1 LHVLDAS
8 FLSRLEKLALRSRSR
23 AAGLRQGGHASR
35 RRGQSLEFADHREY
49 VPGDDIRHLDWHL
62 YARLDTLFVK
72 LFEAREDRTVQILL
86 DRSASMTGAKWD
98 AARKAAAAVAWASLC
113 SLDRVQLFVADRG
126 LRAEGRPVRGRG
138 GIHRIFRFLEKTG
151 AAGGTDLLR
160 VSKGLPSA
168 RAGAITVVISD
179 LWDPN
184 GVEDALLRL
193 AHRGGELHLLHVI
206 DRRELD
212 PSHLSGDLTLV
223 DAESG
228 AELNVSVDRELRS
241 KYRQAAQGYIDQVA
255 ELCARRNIGT
265 FRLDAADDVEERL
278 IDWLRAADDLVRRQG
293 ASRVG
298 GLRR

>member
-1 LHVLDAS
+1 MLDAS

-23 AAGLRQGGHASR
+23 AAGVRQGGHTSR

-86 DRSASMTGAKWD
+86 DRSASMSGAKWD
-98 AARKAAAAVAWASLC
+98 AARKAAAAVAYAALC
-113 SLDRVQLFVADRG
+113 SMDRVQLFVADRG
-126 LRAEGRPVRGRG
+126 LRAEGRPARGRG
-138 GIHRIFRFLEKTG
+138 AIHRMFRFLEKTG

-160 VSKGLPSA
+160 VSKGLPPA
-168 RAGAITVVISD
+168 RAGAITVIISD

-184 GVEDALLRL
+184 GVDDALKRL
-193 AHRGGELHLLHVI
+193 AHRGGELHVLHLV

-212 PSHLSGDLTLV
+212 PAHLTGDFTLV
-223 DAESG
+223 DSESG
-228 AELNVSVDRELRS
+228 AELNVSVDKDVRQQ
-241 KYRQAAQGYIDQVA
+241 YRAAAQQYLDHVV
-255 ELCARRNIGT
+255 ELCERRNIGT
-265 FRLDAADDVEERL
+265 FRLDAADDVEDRL